1 MFERLPERHPIVW
14 AYLFFLF
21 FSLPYQVAIYATGM
35 SGTVGIRQAL
45 IMSAL
50 WLIPVVLM
58 PSKVKVMTLLIGI
71 VLWAAGLVAVG
82 YFLVYGQ
89 DFSQSVIFIVF
100 ESNLSEGAEFIQSYL
115 TPGYLVVFGLF
126 TVIPVWMWRRM
137 QPAVLTIPSRIR
149 YCIFLAVLVSWPFTG
164 YLLKGHSLEDARYHQ
179 VVRMEPAAPWNLA
192 FGYVKYRQQLTTM
205 NELLASNRA
214 LEPLKDLRE
223 TRPDIPKTFVLVIGE
238 STNSSRMGIYGYSR
252 DTTPRLNAL
261 NDELLVFSDVITAR
275 PYTIEALQ
283 QVLSFADQKDPERF
297 FTEPTL
303 INVMQQ
309 AGYQVTW
316 ITNQQTQTKRNTMLT
331 TLSQMADRQVYLNN
345 NRAQN
350 AEAHDGAVLQPF
362 AEALK
367 SSTAKK
373 MIVVHLLGTHRKYN
387 YRYPEEFEHFAGT
400 EHMPD
405 WLDST
410 QADEYNSYDNAVR
423 YNDFVIAEIIHLLEN
438 VGEPAVMAYLS
449 DHGEEVYDTA
459 RNPFSGRNE
468 EAPSPAMYTVP
479 LIVWKNARYDRE
491 LNSAALNW
499 PRYANRP
506 FQTSDFIYLWF
517 DLVGLSFNGLDNT
530 RSVLSERFVASP
542 RLIGN
547 PHGGRPLLNYD
558 SRFPGSGRLHISASP

>member
-362 AEALK
+362 
-367 SSTAKK
+367 
-373 MIVVHLLGTHRKYN
+373 
-387 YRYPEEFEHFAGT
+387 
-400 EHMPD
+400 
-405 WLDST
+405 
-410 QADEYNSYDNAVR
+410 
-423 YNDFVIAEIIHLLEN
+423 
-438 VGEPAVMAYLS
+438 
-449 DHGEEVYDTA
+449 
-459 RNPFSGRNE
+459 
-468 EAPSPAMYTVP
+468 
-479 LIVWKNARYDRE
+479 
-491 LNSAALNW
+491 
-499 PRYANRP
+499 
-506 FQTSDFIYLWF
+506 
-517 DLVGLSFNGLDNT
+517 
-530 RSVLSERFVASP
+530 
-542 RLIGN
+542 
-547 PHGGRPLLNYD
+547 
-558 SRFPGSGRLHISASP
+558 

>member
-58 PSKVKVMTLLIGI
+58 PSKVKAITLLIGI

-100 ESNLSEGAEFIQSYL
+100 ESNFSEGAEFIQSYL

-126 TVIPVWMWRRM
+126 TVVPVWMWRRM

-205 NELLASNRA
+205 NELLASNHA

-309 AGYQVTW
+309 AGYEVTW

-423 YNDFVIAEIIHLLEN
+423 YNDFVIAEIIRLLKN

-479 LIVWKNARYDRE
+479 LILWKNTRYDRE
-491 LNSAALNW
+491 LNTAALNW
-499 PRYANRP
+499 PKYANRP

-517 DLVGLSFNGLDNT
+517 DLVGLSFSGLDNT

-547 PHGGRPLLNYD
+547 PYGGRPLLNYD
-558 SRFPGSGRLHISASP
+558 AHFPGSGRLHASASP